1 MRGFMLRPSI
11 VPALKSLSAA
21 AAIAAAMAGAA
32 PAHAQTQQQLLN
44 QGPPAT
50 SQPLPD
56 PSHIPM
62 VFGKDIPWHCGNGG
76 ECSAKLFGD
85 AGKPGIYGVL
95 IKWEPGH
102 NSKPHFHSTDRYVYV
117 VSGSWWVSSSTHYDP
132 AKMYPIPAGTFVT
145 DIANTVHWDGAKA
158 ETGPCIIML
167 VGEGPVVST
176 RYVAKD
182 SSKPDE
188 GQDFVPPSK

>member
-1 MRGFMLRPSI
+1 MRPTALLVCSMLAGTCLTAVS
-11 VPALKSLSAA
+11 VAA
-21 AAIAAAMAGAA
+21 RAE
-32 PAHAQTQQQLLN
+32 TQAQLLN
-44 QGPPAT
+44 QGPPQT

-62 VFGKDIPWHCGNGG
+62 VFGKDIPWKCGNG
-76 ECSAKLFGD
+76 ECSAPLFGD
-85 AGKPGIYGVL
+85 SSKPGIYGVL

-102 NSKPHFHSTDRYVYV
+102 NSRPHFHSTDRYVYV

-132 AKMYPIPAGTFVT
+132 DKMYPIPAGTFVT
-145 DIANTVHWDGAKA
+145 DVANTIHWDGAKA

-167 VGEGPVVST
+167 VGEGPMTST
-176 RYVAKD
+176 RYVPAD
-182 SSKPDE
+182 PSKPAE